1 VKNIHFE
8 KISGFWAPFSAAAI
22 TAAGDNFFNFFLHI
36 LIDYFFN
43 YRTNVANFR
52 GGSWAKIFF
61 K

>member
-1 VKNIHFE
+1 VKNIYFE

-36 LIDYFFN
+36 LTT
-43 YRTNVANFR
+43 TNVANFR
-52 GGSWAKIFF
+52 GGSRPKIFF